1 MKLDIFRVFILTTY
15 FKNKEYLPIL
25 PIVTT
30 FTNTNHSQIS
40 TLTKKKKRRETGQ
53 QRLKR
58 IGLFG
63 GIKGCFCN
71 FAFLAYIFLQVLAL
85 NKIISKLHD

>member
-40 TLTKKKKRRETGQ
+40 TLTEKKTNEKR
-53 QRLKR
+53 
-58 IGLFG
+58 
-63 GIKGCFCN
+63 
-71 FAFLAYIFLQVLAL
+71 V
-85 NKIISKLHD
+85 NKD

>member
-1 MKLDIFRVFILTTY
+1 MKLDFFRVYILTTY
-15 FKNKEYLPIL
+15 LKNKEYLPIL

-40 TLTKKKKRRETGQ
+40 TLTEKKKRETGQ

-58 IGLFG
+58 VGLFG
-63 GIKGCFCN
+63 GTKGCFCN
-71 FAFLAYIFLQVLAL
+71 FVFLAYIFLQVLAL